1 MENKILEALSKV
13 IDPDLNKDI
22 VSLGFI
28 KDLKI
33 DGGKVSFTLELTTPA
48 CPLKEELEAGA
59 KAAALCV
66 EGVEDV
72 QVNVTS
78 SVRKHEPAK
87 SSGCGSG
94 NAPPPKIENLV
105 PGAKNIIAIASGKG
119 GVGKSTVS
127 VNLATAMAME
137 GAKVGL
143 LDLDVFGPS
152 LPMMMGVKGEPETV
166 NKKLVPLESHGV
178 IVMSLGFMIPDGT
191 PLIWRGPMVMGAVE
205 QLLRDVAW
213 GELDY
218 LFIDLP
224 PGTGDAQLSLTQ
236 KVPLTGA
243 VIVTTPQ
250 DVALLDATKGLAM
263 FKKVNVEVLGIVENM
278 SFFLCPKCGE
288 RSEIFSHGGGKAASE
303 KEGVPFLG
311 EIPLNISIREC
322 GDDGTPIVV
331 AEPENP
337 LALIFRNIA
346 KSLASKVSIQGF
358 KSQDS

>member
-1 MENKILEALSKV
+1 MENKILAALGKV

-33 DGGKVSFTLELTTPA
+33 EGGKVSFTLELTTPA

-143 LDLDVFGPS
+143 LDLDIFGPS
-152 LPMMMGVKGEPETV
+152 LPMMMGVKGEPKSKD
-166 NKKLVPLESHGV
+166 NKIVPLQSHGV
-178 IVMSLGFMIPDGT
+178 TVMSLGFMVPEGT

-236 KVPLTGA
+236 KAPLTGA

-311 EIPLNISIREC
+311 EIPLNIGIRES
-322 GDDGTPIVV
+322 GDGGTPIVV
-331 AEPENP
+331 AEPESP
-337 LALIFRNIA
+337 LATIFRDIA

-358 KSQDS
+358 KETNI